1 MKKDGLRRQ
10 KRGRRPALVAPAL
23 GLVMLLALV
32 AASCGGDDS
41 AAPEA
46 PPPAEEP
53 AAPADEPAAPAEE
66 PAAEEPAVIDNDLGY
81 VRGYVP

>member
-10 KRGRRPALVAPAL
+10 KRGRRPALVALAL

-53 AAPADEPAAPAEE
+53 AA
-66 PAAEEPAVIDNDLGY
+66 EEPAVIDNDLSRTTRA
-81 VRGYVP
+81 V